1 MTIMMV
7 DLITHIAAI
16 VFILASGLVIVFQ
29 CALIGGAPWGEL
41 TMGGR
46 WRGALPLS
54 GRIIAGFSAIL
65 LLSFIIVI
73 AARAQLGFL
82 SLQGYAP
89 IGTWVVV
96 AYSALGCVANAATP
110 SKRERRLWLPVV
122 ACMLASSL
130 TVALS

>member
-1 MTIMMV
+1 MRPYWR
-7 DLITHIAAI
+7 
-16 VFILASGLVIVFQ
+16 
-29 CALIGGAPWGEL
+29 CALRRIDH
-41 TMGGR
+41 GR
-46 WRGALPLS
+46 ALAWCAASEWAL
-54 GRIIAGFSAIL
+54 IAGFSALL

-89 IGTWVVV
+89 TGTWLVV

-130 TVALS
+130 TAALS

>member
-1 MTIMMV
+1 MST
-7 DLITHIAAI
+7 IAALI
-16 VFILASGLVIVFQ
+16 FILTTGFVVLFQLALV
-29 CALIGGAPWGEL
+29 AGAPWGEW

-54 GRIIAGFSAIL
+54 GRLIAGFSALL

-96 AYSALGCVANAATP
+96 AYCALGCVANAATT

-122 ACMLASSL
+122 ACMLAASL